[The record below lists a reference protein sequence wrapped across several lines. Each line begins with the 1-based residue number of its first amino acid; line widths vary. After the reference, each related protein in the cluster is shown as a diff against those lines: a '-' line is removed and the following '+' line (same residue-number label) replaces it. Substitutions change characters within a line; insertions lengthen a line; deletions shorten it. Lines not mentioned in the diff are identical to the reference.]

1 MHTRYLLLAALA
13 PNLVLAAS
21 AGAQEFC
28 VTCASPEASY
38 RCLIG
43 GEAPMAARSSR
54 GQFLCITELA
64 KAGGHA
70 SCSAT
75 RGQATPCPGET
86 RTVMFT
92 VGDPGA
98 SPLETTPMAAPPAPV
113 SPVGAY
119 QRHLAR
125 PIAAARSATAACA
138 CAADDRGTRDTPG
151 AEAERRR
158 ELCQED
164 GRGDHRH
171 RHRGGQRCEEDV
183 GLRRL
188 AVRRLLAHQAALLS
202 VWRSTRGRDAG
213 HAISAASTS
222 RGKSRSGSAWRR
234 RCRASPRD

>member
-113 SPVGAY
+113 APLAPTKDISPVPLPPPGQQQPPAHAP
-119 QRHLAR
+119 QTTEA
-125 PIAAARSATAACA
+125 PGTPQEPKPNAVENFAKKTGEAITDTGTAVGNAAKKTWDCVAS
-138 CAADDRGTRDTPG
+138 
-151 AEAERRR
+151 
-158 ELCQED
+158 LF
-164 GRGDHRH
+164 GD
-171 RHRGGQRCEEDV
+171 C
-183 GLRRL
+183 
-188 AVRRLLAHQAALLS
+188 
-202 VWRSTRGRDAG
+202 
-213 HAISAASTS
+213 
-222 RGKSRSGSAWRR
+222 
-234 RCRASPRD
+234 